1 MCGKLEEYNDEY
13 DRVRARGAKKLQP
26 SRRVLYFSH
35 VPTRDDPVLER
46 AAQKGK
52 ATVFT
57 TDVVLAQ
64 LMAAPRSVL
73 PWDLLVTYQNGQ
85 IFLDK
90 RPGNDGA
97 DTLTVHE
104 NAAVPNTNE
113 DEKDIN
119 SISNLRCADADAHCQ
134 PACMH
139 APVVTLF
146 PPVPS
151 RPSLLAGPAAQ
162 RGGLPHQP

>member
-26 SRRVLYFSH
+26 SRDVLYFSH

-46 AAQKGK
+46 AAREGQ
-52 ATVFT
+52 ASVFA

-73 PWDLLVTYQNGQ
+73 PWDLLVTYENGQ

-90 RPGNDGA
+90 RPGNNGA

-104 NAAVPNTNE
+104 NAALPNTNE

-119 SISNLRCADADAHCQ
+119 SISNLRCARRGPLLLHFVFAPLTPPFSLSL
-134 PACMH
+134 PALPC
-139 APVVTLF
+139 
-146 PPVPS
+146 
-151 RPSLLAGPAAQ
+151 AA
-162 RGGLPHQP
+162 RRRTASTATSATR